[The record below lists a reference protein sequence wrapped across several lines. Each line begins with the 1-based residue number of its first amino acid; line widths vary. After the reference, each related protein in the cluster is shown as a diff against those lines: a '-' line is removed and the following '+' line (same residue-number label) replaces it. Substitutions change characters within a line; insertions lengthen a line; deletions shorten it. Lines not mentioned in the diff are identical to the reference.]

1 MTLVKFT
8 PLREACRSQNRVDQ
22 MFDSFFGNAWRETDT
37 ERELASWI
45 PQVDVEETKDAF
57 KFHADLPG
65 VGKKDIAISVEND
78 RLTIKGERKSGSDE
92 KTSRFHRV
100 ERTYGSFCRSFQLP
114 VSVLADR
121 VEASYKEGVLE
132 ITVPKADD
140 VKPREIEIKS

>member
-8 PLREACRSQNRVDQ
+8 PLREAWKSQNRIDQ
-22 MFDSFFGNAWRETDT
+22 MFDSFFGNAWRES
-37 ERELASWI
+37 EPEVSSWV

-78 RLTIKGERKSGSDE
+78 RLTIKGERRSGSDE

-132 ITVPKADD
+132 ITVPKAEEI
-140 VKPREIEIKS
+140 KPREIEIKS